1 MITKRKNLLANQR
14 HCKEQ
19 LAPTTR
25 GSNLFYV
32 ASIGATI
39 QRLLCH
45 SLVRFV
51 MLCSFALVG
60 FIQLAT
66 AQLMA
71 KKETFTHADTLRGS
85 LNPNRDWWDV
95 LRYDITV
102 KPDFEK
108 KTIEGKT
115 TIIYKSNRGLSEKK
129 NRKQYYDA
137 ILGIGDSLTMQID
150 LQSSISNQFIIDS
163 VILID
168 SFYESRLHDNRINNK
183 GMISKKLKAFQF
195 ENICLIKIPSDH
207 TVNDKDSITI
217 YYHGKPKEAIRPPWD
232 GGWIWRKDAKGNP
245 WMSVACQGLGAS
257 AWYPCKDYQGDEPD
271 NGATLTMIVPD
282 TLVAVANGRLVK
294 SETLNVKL
302 GEGSSQSQI
311 SNLKSYSWQVKN
323 PINNYLIIPS
333 IGKYVNFTDTLMG
346 EKGKLDLS
354 YWVLDYNLEKAKEQ
368 FKQAKLMLRAFEYW
382 FGPYPFYE
390 DSYKLVESPHLGM
403 EHQSATA
410 YGNKFGNGYLGRDL
424 SGSGWGLKWDYI
436 IIHESGHEWF
446 ANNITTNDIADMW
459 VHEGFTDYSET
470 LFTEYYYGIEA
481 GTDYNYGQ
489 RKGIQNDHPIIG
501 PYGVNKEGSGDMYPK
516 GANLIHTVRHAINN
530 DSLFRQILRG
540 LNKDFYHKTVTSTQ
554 VENYISKKA
563 GINFQKTFDQYLRTT
578 LIPQLNYVIDT
589 AKATVTANWTNCID
603 DFDMPI
609 TIVPTDKHV
618 KVSTKTQTIKLTNNE
633 LVWFNKKNIER
644 LYYIKTQ
651 QLASKP

>member
-1 MITKRKNLLANQR
+1 MITKRKKLLANQR
-14 HCKEQ
+14 HCEEQ
-19 LAPTTR
+19 
-25 GSNLFYV
+25 SNLFYV
-32 ASIGATI
+32 ASLSTTI

-45 SLVRFV
+45 SLVRSV
-51 MLCSFALVG
+51 TICSFALVG
-60 FIQLAT
+60 FTQFAT

-115 TIIYKSNRGLSEKK
+115 VITVKYLK
-129 NRKQYYDA
+129 NFKA
-137 ILGIGDSLTMQID
+137 KAESHIMQID
-150 LQSSISNQFIIDS
+150 LQSPL
-163 VILID
+163 LID
-168 SFYESRLHDNRINNK
+168 SIFSNKYRLLYFKERPIHEASNSHFISFALNK
-183 GMISKKLKAFQF
+183 EIKKG
-195 ENICLIKIPSDH
+195 I
-207 TVNDKDSITI
+207 VDSITI

-271 NGATLTMIVPD
+271 NGASLTMIVPD

-294 SETLNVKL
+294 SE
-302 GEGSSQSQI
+302 
-311 SNLKSYSWQVKN
+311 KSIVNSERSITNKSDTSFTTHHSPFTSYTWEVKN

-354 YWVLDYNLEKAKEQ
+354 YWVLDYNLDKAKEQ

-390 DSYKLVESPHLGM
+390 DNYKLVESPHLGM

-436 IIHESGHEWF
+436 IVHESGHEWF

-470 LFTEYYYGIEA
+470 LFTEYYYGKEA
-481 GTDYNYGQ
+481 GNDYNYGQ
-489 RKGIQNDHPIIG
+489 RKGIQNDEPIIG

-516 GANLIHTVRHAINN
+516 GAN
-530 DSLFRQILRG
+530 
-540 LNKDFYHKTVTSTQ
+540 
-554 VENYISKKA
+554 
-563 GINFQKTFDQYLRTT
+563 
-578 LIPQLNYVIDT
+578 
-589 AKATVTANWTNCID
+589 
-603 DFDMPI
+603 
-609 TIVPTDKHV
+609 
-618 KVSTKTQTIKLTNNE
+618 
-633 LVWFNKKNIER
+633 
-644 LYYIKTQ
+644 
-651 QLASKP
+651 